1 MAAMIGE
8 YGFVRNRGY
17 RFIIRDLGFGQ
28 GYMALCINSTWI
40 NELLKEAGVDPGD
53 FRRLSWEDLWEIQS
67 SDRARSIIEELRPVN
82 FWQMC
87 DAVTMLHA
95 KYGVRGRVYRERW
108 FKRYPL
114 LVIEDVYELLL
125 EEGFSNKE
133 ALEITE
139 FFEDQNGSGDIRE
152 LRDFLELYDVPEG
165 LSEALLC
172 CRRLPRREQMI
183 KEALRHISRAN
194 ALVSERRG
202 E

>member
-1 MAAMIGE
+1 M
-8 YGFVRNRGY
+8 RNRGY

-67 SDRARSIIEELRPVN
+67 SDRARSIMEELRPGN

-139 FFEDQNGSGDIRE
+139 FYEMQQGDPDRTE
-152 LRDFLELYDVPEG
+152 LRDFLELYDVPDG
-165 LSEALLC
+165 LSEAIMA
-172 CRRLPRREQMI
+172 CRSIPKREVMI
-183 KEALRHISRAN
+183 RETLRQIAKAVNHSSVRAKESI
-194 ALVSERRG
+194 E